1 MNTDDG
7 YGDDGYGD
15 DGYGDDGYDDGY
27 NTQDSDLENSV
38 VRLFEGLCTM
48 AGGDYDAYCELF
60 RNMDS
65 SIIDQYYNMGYRD
78 ISQFEY
84 EVPIIIVQDGNYAY
98 VELLF
103 YTVPADYPQTDLDSY
118 VISSIVSCDD
128 SGEWKIE
135 YTDETR
141 SYLQD
146 EYLQAIHT
154 EGGYDAIQDGRPC
167 AKFWLSFDMDYVMTF
182 SGAFV
187 GRVVE
192 MYQYDNGDTVVTLYF
207 TNGTDETVTVEEIQ
221 NLCIVDGDNVFM
233 QVSADIY
240 STIEPGSGLLYEL
253 NVPADYVTSYGF
265 SSPRVEDF
273 SFTTD

>member
-1 MNTDDG
+1 M
-7 YGDDGYGD
+7 
-15 DGYGDDGYDDGY
+15 
-27 NTQDSDLENSV
+27 
-38 VRLFEGLCTM
+38 
-48 AGGDYDAYCELF
+48 
-60 RNMDS
+60 
-65 SIIDQYYNMGYRD
+65 
-78 ISQFEY
+78 
-84 EVPIIIVQDGNYAY
+84 
-98 VELLF
+98 
-103 YTVPADYPQTDLDSY
+103 
-118 VISSIVSCDD
+118 
-128 SGEWKIE
+128 
-135 YTDETR
+135 

-154 EGGYDAIQDGRPC
+154 EGGYDAIQSGRPC
-167 AKFWLSFDMDYVMTF
+167 ARFWLSFDLDYAVTF

-207 TNGTDETVTVEEIQ
+207 SNGTDETVTVGEIQ
-221 NLCIVDGDNVFM
+221 NLCIVDGENVFM

-265 SSPRVEDF
+265 SRPRVEDF